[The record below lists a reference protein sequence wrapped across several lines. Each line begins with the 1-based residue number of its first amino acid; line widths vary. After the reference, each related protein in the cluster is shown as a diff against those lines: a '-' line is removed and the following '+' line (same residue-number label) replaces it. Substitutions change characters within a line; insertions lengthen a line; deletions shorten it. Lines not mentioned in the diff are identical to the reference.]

1 MVSHW
6 TAGEGGTSDGT
17 TLDSRGEVL
26 VMVPQWTAGG
36 GVLVMVPQWT
46 AGEGGTSDGITLDS
60 RGGGY

>member
-17 TLDSRGEVL
+17 TLDSRVL

-36 GVLVMVPQWT
+36 VVLVMVPQWT
-46 AGEGGTSDGITLDS
+46 AGGGGTSDGITLDS
-60 RGGGY
+60 RGGRY